1 MSEKRPSANGW
12 GDLGEEVAKARLA
25 DYNRILELTVRAIE
39 AEGKDAGSLMLHGEL
54 DKLAEGRLKNILSAV
69 IVDRALEIVRA
80 RGHLR

>member
-1 MSEKRPSANGW
+1 MSEKRRSNGW